1 MAEEIA
7 PTQEGWE
14 RLKDSIELNEQG
26 INRYPFHHVD
36 VVVQYAGRH
45 GSRTVEGTLLRVK
58 SVSTY
63 VNGGPERKVHGW
75 FGKIRTSEG
84 MVNIY
89 ADPNHGGPQIVFTDS
104 WDGTGG
110 KRYKWEIE
118 NVVIEEQPGTDP
130 QCFACCSS
138 MEFGYI
144 DGWPDVP
151 GTNSGWICRNCAR
164 GHGKIKNQSVEQ
176 GLP

>member
-1 MAEEIA
+1 MAESITPDQA
-7 PTQEGWE
+7 GWE
-14 RLKDSIELNEQG
+14 QLKDTLNLDKQG
-26 INRYPFHHVD
+26 VDHYPHHHVD
-36 VVVQYAGRH
+36 VVVQYAGRN

-58 SVSTY
+58 KSTGDPPNADDG
-63 VNGGPERKVHGW
+63 VNGW

-89 ADPNHGGPQIVFTDS
+89 ADPDHGGPRIIFTDG

-118 NVVIEEQPGTDP
+118 EIVIEGKPMADP
-130 QCFACCSS
+130 QCFACCST

-144 DGWPDVP
+144 EGWPDIP
-151 GTNSGWICRNCAR
+151 GTNSGWICRGCAS
-164 GHGKIKNQSVEQ
+164 GHGKFNGCSVEQ